1 MKFSCEFFAKFLR
14 TLFLQK
20 TSGPLILMDK
30 TTSVSFETND
40 GFILCDMC
48 YFFSNSIPGKLLA
61 EH

>member
-48 YFFSNSIPGKLLA
+48 YFFSNSIP
-61 EH
+61 